1 MFSHLTL
8 GSNDLRRSEAFYSV
22 IGPILG
28 LPDVK
33 VDYDEGYLR
42 VGRENGIYPFL
53 GVGPPFD
60 GLPATWSNGFHIAL
74 MAADEKAV
82 DDFHAAALAH
92 GGYDDGA
99 PGLRTIYN
107 PDYYAAY
114 VRDPDG
120 NKLQAV
126 CYLNGRTAGPSG
138 DVISHITIGYG
149 DLERERAFYKAV
161 LAALHIVEIPEEGDA
176 TCVGLGYPRYRTP
189 IIYVQKPFDGRPAS
203 FGNGTHVAFKAES
216 RDAVDGFHTAAL
228 ANGGSCDGAPDLRPH
243 YSANYY
249 AAYVR
254 DQVGNK
260 LQAVCREPA

>member
-1 MFSHLTL
+1 MFSHFTF
-8 GSNDLRRSEAFYSV
+8 GTNDMAQSEAFYSV
-22 IGPILG
+22 VGPTLG

-33 VDYDEGYLR
+33 VDDDEGYLR
-42 VGRENGIYPFL
+42 IGRENGTYPFL
-53 GVGPPFD
+53 GVGHPFD
-60 GLPATWSNGFHIAL
+60 GLPATWSNGFHIAFNVPN
-74 MAADEKAV
+74 EETV
-82 DDFHAAALAH
+82 DRFHETALAH

-126 CYLNGRTAGPSG
+126 CYLNGRRVGPTG

-149 DLERERAFYKAV
+149 DLERERTFYKAV
-161 LAALHIVEIPEEGDA
+161 LAPLHVVDIPEEGDA
-176 TCVGLGYPRYRTP
+176 TCAGFGYPRYRLP
-189 IIYVQKPFDGRPAS
+189 IVYVQKPFDGRPAS

-216 RDAVDGFHTAAL
+216 RDAVDRFHAAAL
-228 ANGGSCDGAPDLRPH
+228 AHGGLCEGKPGLRPH

-254 DQVGNK
+254 DRVGNK
-260 LQAVCREPA
+260 LQAVCREPV